1 MYNLIQNLP
10 VANIDA
16 IPNPKNAEPIC
27 NTRISLSPYMT
38 RINPPIKKYKII
50 SGSLDLFYIY
60 SQYFKR
66 KNHFYF
72 SKAIF
77 LTYARHEATQNHD
90 INWSQINS
98 SKNTGKSHGCKG
110 TPKYGCDFC
119 SNLFA

>member
-1 MYNLIQNLP
+1 MYVLSNKILP

-27 NTRISLSPYMT
+27 NTKISLSPYMT

-77 LTYARHEATQNHD
+77 LPMPDMKQLKTMT
-90 INWSQINS
+90 
-98 SKNTGKSHGCKG
+98 
-110 TPKYGCDFC
+110 
-119 SNLFA
+119 